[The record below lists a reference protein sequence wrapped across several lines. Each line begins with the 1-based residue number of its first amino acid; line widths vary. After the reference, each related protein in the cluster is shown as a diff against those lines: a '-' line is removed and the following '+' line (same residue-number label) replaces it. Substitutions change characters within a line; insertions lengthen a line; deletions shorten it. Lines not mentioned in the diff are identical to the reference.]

1 MTRVVQS
8 LCDERPFSLTC
19 RDEKMEPI
27 YLDNL
32 ATTPVDPRVVAAML
46 PYFTE
51 KFGNASSKGHPFG
64 WKAAEAVEQ
73 ARVQVASLI
82 GARLPREIIF
92 TSGATEANNLAIKGV
107 AQFHRDRGN
116 HIVTCAI
123 EHRAVLDCCRG
134 LEESGFR
141 VTYLPVDEWG
151 SVDIDQLMAA
161 LTPETVLISVM
172 AANNEIG
179 TVQPLAQIGEIAK
192 ERGILWHCDGA
203 QAVGKISFDV
213 EELGV
218 DLLSISGHKIYG
230 PKGGGAL
237 YVRSRRPRV
246 RLRAQIE
253 GGGQERGLRSGTLN
267 VPGIVGLGRASELC
281 LEEMEEEGLRL
292 GGMRDRLLL
301 GLSQRL
307 EGVYCNGDAAERLP
321 GCLNV
326 SFTGV
331 DGAAL
336 LTAFRDI
343 ALSAGS
349 ACSSGESGPSHVLR
363 AIGLGD
369 DLAHASLRFGWG
381 RFNGEEEVAYVIGRV
396 VEEVERLRGI
406 EAG

>member
-1 MTRVVQS
+1 
-8 LCDERPFSLTC
+8 
-19 RDEKMEPI
+19 METI

-32 ATTPVDPRVVAAML
+32 ATTSVDPRVVETML

-51 KFGNASSKGHPFG
+51 HYGNASSKSHPFG
-64 WKAAEAVEQ
+64 WKAAEGVEQ
-73 ARVQVASLI
+73 ARIQVAALI

-92 TSGATEANNLAIKGV
+92 TSGATEANNLAIKGAV
-107 AQFHRDRGN
+107 QFYRDKGN
-116 HIVTCAI
+116 HIITCAI

-134 LEESGFR
+134 LEEDGFR
-141 VTYLPVDEWG
+141 VTYLPVDG
-151 SVDIDQLMAA
+151 RGIVAIDQLVAA
-161 LTPETVLISVM
+161 LTPETILISIM

-179 TVQPLAQIGEIAK
+179 TVQPLARIGEIAK
-192 ERGILWHCDGA
+192 ERGVLWHCDGA
-203 QAVGKISFDV
+203 QAVGKIPFDV

-218 DLLSISGHKIYG
+218 DLLSISGHKVYG
-230 PKGGGAL
+230 PKGEGAL

-267 VPGIVGLGRASELC
+267 VPGIVGLGRACELC
-281 LEEMEEEGLRL
+281 QEEMEEEGRRLR
-292 GGMRDRLLL
+292 GMRDRLLL

-307 EGVYCNGDAAERLP
+307 DGVYCNGDAPERLP

-331 DGAAL
+331 DGASL

-363 AIGLGD
+363 ATGLGD
-369 DLAHASLRFGWG
+369 ALAHASLRFGWG
-381 RFNGEEEVAYVIGRV
+381 RFNREEEVAYVIGRV
-396 VEEVERLRGI
+396 VEEVERLRG
-406 EAG
+406 

>member
-1 MTRVVQS
+1 
-8 LCDERPFSLTC
+8 
-19 RDEKMEPI
+19 METI

-32 ATTPVDPRVVAAML
+32 ATTPVDPRVVETML

-51 KFGNASSKGHPFG
+51 HYGNASSKSHPFG

-73 ARVQVASLI
+73 ARVQVAALI

-92 TSGATEANNLAIKGV
+92 TSGATEANNLAIKGAV
-107 AQFHRDRGN
+107 QFYRDKGN
-116 HIVTCAI
+116 HIITCAI

-134 LEESGFR
+134 LEEDGFR
-141 VTYLPVDEWG
+141 VTYLPVDG
-151 SVDIDQLMAA
+151 RGIVDIDQLVAA
-161 LTPETVLISVM
+161 LAPETVLISIM

-179 TVQPLAQIGEIAK
+179 TVQPLARIGAIAK

-203 QAVGKISFDV
+203 QAVGKIPFDV

-218 DLLSISGHKIYG
+218 DLLSISGHKVYG
-230 PKGGGAL
+230 PKGEGAL

-267 VPGIVGLGRASELC
+267 VPGIVGLGRACELC
-281 LEEMEEEGLRL
+281 QEEMEEEGGRL

-301 GLSQRL
+301 GLAQRL
-307 EGVYCNGDAAERLP
+307 DGIYCNGDAPERLP

-331 DGAAL
+331 DGASL

-343 ALSAGS
+343 AVSAGS

-381 RFNGEEEVAYVIGRV
+381 RFNREEEVAYVVERV
-396 VEEVERLRGI
+396 VEEVERLRG
-406 EAG
+406 

>member
-1 MTRVVQS
+1 
-8 LCDERPFSLTC
+8 
-19 RDEKMEPI
+19 
-27 YLDNL
+27 
-32 ATTPVDPRVVAAML
+32 ML

-51 KFGNASSKGHPFG
+51 HYGNASSKSHPFG
-64 WKAAEAVEQ
+64 WKAVEAVEQ
-73 ARVQVASLI
+73 ARVQVAALI
-82 GARLPREIIF
+82 GARLPREIVF
-92 TSGATEANNLAIKGV
+92 TSGATEANNLAIKGA
-107 AQFHRDRGN
+107 AQFYRDKGN

-134 LEESGFR
+134 LEEDGFR
-141 VTYLPVDEWG
+141 VTYLPVDERG
-151 SVDIDQLMAA
+151 SVDIDQLLAV
-161 LTPETVLISVM
+161 LTPETILISIM

-179 TVQPLAQIGEIAK
+179 TVQPLVRIGEIAK
-192 ERGILWHCDGA
+192 ERGLLWHCDGA
-203 QAVGKISFDV
+203 QGVGKIPLDV

-267 VPGIVGLGRASELC
+267 VPGIVGLGRACELC
-281 LEEMEEEGLRL
+281 MEEMQEEGQRL
-292 GGMRDRLLL
+292 GGMREQLLL
-301 GLSQRL
+301 GLAQRL
-307 EGVYCNGDAAERLP
+307 KGIYCNGDAPERLP

-331 DGAAL
+331 DGGAL

-343 ALSAGS
+343 ALSSGS
-349 ACSSGESGPSHVLR
+349 ACSSGESGPSHVLK

-381 RFNGEEEVAYVIGRV
+381 RFNVEEEVAYVVGRI

-406 EAG
+406 GAG